1 MPNGTYGGVRG
12 KETKVDQKTFVSR
25 PTRFASDNVF
35 GLNAYFAF
43 YSALPPF
50 RLARANYRLVV
61 TNYCLV
67 GANHRLAGA
76 NNELS
81 EDHQLQLHT
90 ADVKSYASA
99 SQ

>member
-1 MPNGTYGGVRG
+1 MRLAILAHHFYDEEQRDSHSRCSFSLRL
-12 KETKVDQKTFVSR
+12 TKF
-25 PTRFASDNVF
+25 F
-35 GLNAYFAF
+35 GLSAYFAF
-43 YSALPPF
+43 CDALPSL

-67 GANHRLAGA
+67 GANHRLAAA
-76 NNELS
+76 NHELS
-81 EDHQLQLHT
+81 KCHRLQLHI